1 MKHTLRIL
9 LTLLVAAIALAVS
22 AIPAQAQESTVPCK
36 AAVCLFV
43 LDWGSGRTSS
53 SFPPDRRYGS
63 GDDFE
68 TKFRSAMGSRGYR
81 LTDKPTEGAMT
92 LTIRPTM
99 KSRVMCDAMAGTNT
113 DMSCTAVTNLA
124 VSFTSGDPKVKA
136 PGGVRITNRCGAGD
150 IYLLNKDFAQYSADM
165 IWYQLEGQAAKADR
179 PNGNC

>member
-1 MKHTLRIL
+1 MKYPSRIL
-9 LTLLVAAIALAVS
+9 AVVLIAAFALAFG
-22 AIPAQAQESTVPCK
+22 ATRAQAQESTVPCK
-36 AAVCLFV
+36 ASACLFV

-68 TKFRSAMGSRGYR
+68 SRFRSAMGSRGYR
-81 LTDKPTEGAMT
+81 LTDKPMEGAST

-113 DMSCTAVTNLA
+113 DMSCTAVISLA
-124 VSFTSGDPKVKA
+124 VSFTSGDPSIKA
-136 PGGVRITNRCGAGD
+136 PGAIRITNRCGAGD
-150 IYLLNKDFAQYSADM
+150 VYLLNKDFAQFSADM
-165 IWYQLEGQAAKADR
+165 IWYQLEGQGAKADR

>member
-1 MKHTLRIL
+1 MKYTSRIL
-9 LTLLVAAIALAVS
+9 AAIGIAAFALAFGAV
-22 AIPAQAQESTVPCK
+22 PTQAQESAVPCK

-68 TKFRSAMGSRGYR
+68 TRFRTAMGSRGYR
-81 LTDKPTEGAMT
+81 LTDRPTDGAAT

-113 DMSCTAVTNLA
+113 DMSCTAVTSLA
-124 VSFTSGDPKVKA
+124 VSFTSGDPKGKA
-136 PGGVRITNRCGAGD
+136 PGAIRITNRCGAGD